1 MALPLVAYAPTLYLD
16 ARHPNGEGVAAPAH
30 GTAVDTWTDLSG
42 NGHNVSQA
50 TASRQP
56 VYLAVSGE
64 AGGVPA
70 MRFDGVD
77 DFFEVLGLPQSAT
90 ITVYAVFQ
98 NVEPVSWRVIAGR
111 AHQAGAWVSPFNRWG
126 IAENGLDIELRRS
139 GSSTVVAYTTQTN
152 AEHTTRAAYTALINT
167 LSLRR
172 NGAARTL
179 TGGQTASSA
188 ITYPNGDTPLRLGAN
203 AINGEVLNGT
213 ISALLVFPTTHT
225 ATQQSEIESEL
236 TTFAVPARTAVA
248 ITPLTASAW
257 AVTAA
262 TSPTSVTP
270 SYPANLAEGDS
281 VYATVHSKPSTV
293 LLTTP
298 ANWRQVST
306 VVAATSA
313 AQGAG
318 TGPTRITT
326 FQRTVPAGGL
336 TGTQAFSWTGTMS
349 VAQASMNA
357 YRPPAGSTNVVF
369 EEVMAGWSVPTSGT
383 TASTTIG
390 GSVAGLTPAAL
401 DELLVTFGITDDDTT
416 TITFSNATA
425 TGATLGA
432 RTASPALSATG
443 NGNDMATASYQ
454 VPVTAGSSTA
464 NVVVTAT
471 QNVANTM
478 VGAILRVRATIP
490 QAAAASSLPV
500 GQTGYA
506 RLRPFLVR

>member
-1 MALPLVAYAPTLYLD
+1 VALPLVAYAPTLYLD
-16 ARHPNGEGVAAPAH
+16 ARHPNGEGVTPPTH

-42 NGHNVSQA
+42 NGHNVTQA
-50 TASRQP
+50 TSSRQP

-111 AHQAGAWVSPFNRWG
+111 AHEAGVWVNPFNRWG
-126 IAENGLDIELRRS
+126 LAENGLTIEMRRS
-139 GSSTVVAYTTQTN
+139 GSSTLTATATQTN
-152 AEHTTRAAYTALINT
+152 AEHTTRAAYTGAFNT

-172 NGAARTL
+172 NGTSKIAA
-179 TGGQTASSA
+179 QATAS

-213 ISALLVFPTTHT
+213 ISALLVFPVVHT
-225 ATQQSEIESEL
+225 ATQQSEIETEL
-236 TTFAVPARTAVA
+236 TAFAVPPRTAVA
-248 ITPLTASAW
+248 LTPLTASAW

-262 TSPTSVTP
+262 TSPTNITP
-270 SYPANLAEGDS
+270 AYPANLAEGDT
-281 VYATVHSKPSTV
+281 VYTTVHSKPSTV
-293 LLTTP
+293 LMTTP

-336 TGTQAFSWTGTMS
+336 TGTQAFTWTGTMS

-369 EEVMAGWSVPTSGT
+369 EEVMGGWSVPTSGT
-383 TASTTIG
+383 TGQTSIG
-390 GSVAGLTPAAL
+390 GSVAGLTPANL
-401 DELLVTFGITDDDTT
+401 DHLLVTLGITDDDTT
-416 TITFSNATA
+416 TTSITGVSA
-425 TGATLGA
+425 TGATFGTV
-432 RTASPALSATG
+432 TASPALSVTG

-454 VPVTAGSSTA
+454 VPVTGGSSTA
-464 NVVVTAT
+464 SVAITAT
-471 QNVANTM
+471 QNVTNTM
-478 VGAILRVRATIP
+478 VGAVLRVRATVP
-490 QAAAASSLPV
+490 ATGAASSLPLAP
-500 GQTGYA
+500 TGYA
-506 RLRPFLVR
+506 RLRPLLVR